1 MAVVS
6 GLPGIS
12 NAVRGGAE
20 AVRRRC
26 GGPACGGRGAVA
38 ARRVV

>member
-1 MAVVS
+1 MAVVG

-26 GGPACGGRGAVA
+26 GDRRARVAVQLPHA
-38 ARRVV
+38 AR

>member
-26 GGPACGGRGAVA
+26 GGTGVRGSRCSGRTSRG
-38 ARRVV
+38 